1 MYGGGGY
8 GQKIDSHVEFPLE
21 GLDLTDLVQSQI
33 GREGPSKTEDR
44 LIYDCYAVSNHYGN
58 MGFGHYT
65 AYARSP
71 TDDKWYEFDDSRVSA
86 IRPSDVQRSVV
97 SSAAYNLFFRKRD
110 WHERN
115 KREGVSFEK
124 LSVVP
129 DMDFLSKVG
138 K

>member
-1 MYGGGGY
+1 
-8 GQKIDSHVEFPLE
+8 
-21 GLDLTDLVQSQI
+21 
-33 GREGPSKTEDR
+33 
-44 LIYDCYAVSNHYGN
+44 

-71 TDDKWYEFDDSRVSA
+71 TDDKWYEFDDSRVTA
-86 IRPSDVQRSVV
+86 IRASDVQRSVV

-115 KREGVSFEK
+115 KREGVNYEQ
-124 LSVVP
+124 LSVEP